1 MSLSGLSL
9 IGFSTGTAGG
19 KTFRAVNPATGES
32 PAPDFHMAS
41 AAETGRAAALAA
53 EAAPELA
60 ALSGKEKG
68 RFLRAIAAKI
78 ESNVPEL
85 AERAHLE
92 TGLPLARCQGELG
105 RTTGQLRLFAGLV
118 EEGSWTDS
126 RIELAQPDRKPVPKV
141 DHRSMYRAM
150 GPVVVFCASN
160 FPFAFS
166 VAGGDTAS
174 AFAAGCPVIVKA
186 HHAHPGAAELIGALI
201 IEAVRE
207 CGLPEGTFS
216 LLFGEGREVG
226 SLLVK
231 HPAVKAVGFTGS
243 RSGGRALMDQ
253 AAARP
258 EPIPVYAEM
267 SSLNPVFFFSGAL
280 ESRFAALVEGLH
292 GSMTM
297 GVGQFCTNPGLL
309 VLRKSAITEKFVA
322 ELAAKLAATAEGV
335 MLNPTIHAAYGKG
348 VSDRLAHPG
357 VKLLA
362 RGVRA
367 RAGACGAEP
376 ALFATDLAGFLKDHT
391 LQDEIFGPSSSLIVW
406 VDDEAGFL
414 KVAAAL
420 EGNLT
425 ATLQATE
432 AEVVANAALVAKLAE
447 RAGRVM
453 VNNFPTGVE
462 VSHAIVH
469 GGPYPSLADGGRTT
483 SVGSRAI
490 YRFSRLVC
498 FQSFPDAALPE
509 ELRNANPLGL
519 LRMIDGAYTR
529 DAVPA

>member
-9 IGFSTGTAGG
+9 LGFSSGSATG
-19 KTFRAVNPATGES
+19 KTFRAVNPATGEKPS
-32 PAPDFHMAS
+32 PDFHMATT
-41 AAETGRAAALAA
+41 AEAERAATLAA
-53 EAAPELA
+53 AAAPKLA

-68 RFLRAIAAKI
+68 AFLRLIASKI
-78 ESNVPEL
+78 EAAVPTL

-118 EEGSWTDS
+118 EEGHWVDA
-126 RIELAQPDRKPVPKV
+126 RLELAQPDRKPLPKV

-174 AFAAGCPVIVKA
+174 AFAAGNPVIVKA
-186 HHAHPGAAELIGALI
+186 HHAHPGAAELIGAI
-201 IEAVRE
+201 IIAAVKE
-207 CGLPEGTFS
+207 SGLPEGTFS
-216 LLFGEGREVG
+216 LLFGEGREIG

-267 SSLNPVFFFSGAL
+267 SSLNPVFFFADAL
-280 ESRFAALVEGLH
+280 ESRYAALLEGIH

-309 VLRKSAITEKFVA
+309 VFKKSALAEKFVA
-322 ELAAKLAATAEGV
+322 ELGAKLAATAEGV
-335 MLNPTIHAAYGKG
+335 MLNPTIHTAYGKG
-348 VSDRLAHPG
+348 LTERLARPG
-357 VKLLA
+357 VTLVA
-362 RGVRA
+362 RGQK
-367 RAGACGAEP
+367 AGVITCGAEP
-376 ALFATDLAGFLKDHT
+376 ALFATDLPGFLKDHS
-391 LQDEIFGPSSSLIVW
+391 LQDEIFGPSSLVVW
-406 VDDEAGFL
+406 VESEADFV

-432 AEVVANAALVAKLAE
+432 AEVLANPCLVAKLAE
-447 RAGRVM
+447 RSGRVM

-469 GGPYPSLADGGRTT
+469 GGPYPSLSDGGRTT

-490 YRFSRLVC
+490 YRFVRLVC
-498 FQSFPDAALPE
+498 FQSFPDAALPA
-509 ELRNANPLGL
+509 ELKNANPLAL
-519 LRMIDGAYTR
+519 LRMVDGKYTT
-529 DAVPA
+529 DAVK

>member
-1 MSLSGLSL
+1 MSLSGFSL
-9 IGFSTGTAGG
+9 IGFSKGATGG
-19 KTFRAVNPATGES
+19 KTFRATNPATGET
-32 PAPDFHMAS
+32 PAPDFHR
-41 AAETGRAAALAA
+41 AAAADAERAAALAA
-53 EAAPELA
+53 AAAPALA
-60 ALSGKEKG
+60 ALSGKAKG
-68 RFLRAIAAKI
+68 AFLRAIAAKI
-78 ESNVPEL
+78 EAGVPAL

-174 AFAAGCPVIVKA
+174 AFAAGNPVIVKA
-186 HHAHPGAAELIGALI
+186 HHAHPGAAELIGAII

-216 LLFGEGREVG
+216 LIFGEGREVG

-231 HPAVKAVGFTGS
+231 HHAVCAVGFTGS

-267 SSLNPVFFFSGAL
+267 SSLNPIFFFAGAL

-309 VLRKSAITEKFVA
+309 VLKKTPTAEKFVA
-322 ELAAKLAATAEGV
+322 ELAAKLAGTAEGV

-348 VSDRLAHPG
+348 LADRLARPA

-362 RGVRA
+362 RGVRGGA
-367 RAGACGAEP
+367 IACGAEP
-376 ALFATDLAGFLKDHT
+376 ALFATDLAGFLNDHT
-391 LQDEIFGPSSSLIVW
+391 LQEEIFGPSSLVVW
-406 VDDEAGFL
+406 VEDEADFV

-425 ATLQATE
+425 ATLQATD
-432 AEVVANAALVAKLAE
+432 AEVLAHGALVATLAE

-469 GGPYPSLADGGRTT
+469 GGPYPSLSDGGRTT

-498 FQSFPDAALPE
+498 FQSFPDAARPE
-509 ELRNANPLGL
+509 ELRDANPLGL

-529 DAVPA
+529 DAVKA